1 MRVKLFLIGFVLALF
16 VACGNSKTDAKAV
29 VESTGKVVKY
39 ELTVSPIEAMVK
51 GKPVRQY
58 LINQMTPGPVLMAGY
73 GDDLEITVRNA
84 SDAPMIMHWHGL
96 LVPNDQDGV
105 ADVTGPAIAA
115 GTSFTYRFPVVQHG
129 TYWYHAHGL
138 EEAQGVY
145 GGIILTAPNQSA
157 DSREMVLFAG
167 ELDENPEDVLARLNP
182 ASGGVMHNH
191 GATSGSSMGGMNH
204 GHMNHGMMGEAHFSD
219 VTFAYHLI
227 NGKRDEITLDAPIE
241 NGKMRLRLVNTYVD
255 GFLNLVYAGGDIEV
269 IGSDGLPTTP
279 VKLKH
284 LRIAMGETYDVLLPV
299 TAGKA
304 HELVAFFLGEEG
316 HYSTALVGSGERVG
330 LPSYSYDDYSLEQP
344 YNYLMSQEVSFFQL
358 DSRRPTHNFRWMLS
372 GDHDS
377 YNWAIVEN
385 GKQLEQLDLKVGDKI
400 RIRLHNMTMMPHP
413 MHLHGHFFKVVSQ
426 RNNLVK
432 HTFNLDPMET
442 VEFEFEVDAE
452 GKWLFHCH
460 NLFHMA
466 SGMMITFNVT

>member
-1 MRVKLFLIGFVLALF
+1 MRVKIGFLVFMMMALG
-16 VACGNSKTDAKAV
+16 ACGKTMNNGRVKVAR
-29 VESTGKVVKY
+29 TGKVVSY
-39 ELTVSPIEAMVK
+39 ELTITSLEIMVN
-51 GKPVRQY
+51 GQSVRQY
-58 LINQMTPGPVLMAGY
+58 RINEMSPGPVLMAGY
-73 GDDLEITVRNA
+73 GDELEVTVHNVT
-84 SDAPMIMHWHGL
+84 DVPLTIHWHGL

-115 GTSFTYRFPVVQHG
+115 GTTFTYRFPVVQHG

-145 GGIILTAPNQSA
+145 GGIILTASNEMA

-182 ASGGVMHNH
+182 PSNGVMHNH
-191 GATSGSSMGGMNH
+191 GMMSNGTMGGMNH
-204 GHMNHGMMGEAHFSD
+204 SHMNHGMMGDAHFSD
-219 VTFAYHLI
+219 VTYAYHLV
-227 NGKRDEITLDAPIE
+227 NGKRGETILEAPVE

-255 GFLNLVYAGGDIEV
+255 GFLNLVYSGGDIEV
-269 IGSDGLPTTP
+269 VGSDGLPVEP
-279 VKLKH
+279 ARLKH
-284 LRIAMGETYDVLLPV
+284 LRMAMGETYDVLLPV
-299 TAGKA
+299 AEGKA

-316 HYSTALVGSGERVG
+316 HYSVAVAGTGERVG
-330 LPSYSYDDYSLEQP
+330 LPSYIYSDYNLEQP
-344 YNYLMSQEVSFFQL
+344 YNYLTSKEVSFFQL
-358 DSRRPTHNFRWMLS
+358 DNRQPTHNYRWMLS

-377 YNWAIVEN
+377 YNWAIVER
-385 GKQLEQLDLKVGDKI
+385 GEQLEQLDFKVGDKV

-426 RNNLVK
+426 PNHLVK
-432 HTFNLDPMET
+432 HTFNLDPMDTMEID
-442 VEFEFEVDAE
+442 FEVDAK

-466 SGMMITFNVT
+466 SGMMITFNVS

>member
-1 MRVKLFLIGFVLALF
+1 MRVKTGFLMVMMVVLA
-16 VACGNSKTDAKAV
+16 ACGNSKTGVKAAV
-29 VESTGKVVKY
+29 ASTGKVVKY
-39 ELTVSPIEAMVK
+39 ELTVRPIEAMVK

-58 LINQMTPGPVLMAGY
+58 LINEMTPGPVLMAGY

-129 TYWYHAHGL
+129 SYWYHAHGL

-182 ASGGVMHNH
+182 SSNGVMHNH
-191 GATSGSSMGGMNH
+191 SMENNGVMGGMNH
-204 GHMNHGMMGEAHFSD
+204 SHMNHNMMGKAHFSD
-219 VTFAYHLI
+219 VTYAYHLI
-227 NGKRDEITLDAPIE
+227 NGKRDELTLDAPVVD
-241 NGKMRLRLVNTYVD
+241 GKMRLRLVNTYVD
-255 GFLNLVYAGGDIEV
+255 GFLNLVYSGGDIEV
-269 IGSDGLPTTP
+269 IGSDGLPTAP

-299 TAGKA
+299 TVGKSY
-304 HELVAFFLGEEG
+304 ELVAFFLGEEG
-316 HYSTALVGSGERVG
+316 HYSVALVGTGERVA
-330 LPSYSYDDYSLEQP
+330 LPSYRYSDYSLEQP
-344 YNYLMSQEVSFFQL
+344 YNSLVSQEVSFVQFDNRQ
-358 DSRRPTHNFRWMLS
+358 PTHNFRWTLR

-377 YNWAIVEN
+377 YNWAIMDRRT
-385 GKQLEQLDLKVGDKI
+385 QLDQLNLKVGDKV

-426 RNNLVK
+426 KNHLVK
-432 HTFNLDPMET
+432 HTFNLDPMDTMEI
-442 VEFEFEVDAE
+442 EFEVDAA

-466 SGMMITFNVT
+466 SGMMITFNVS